1 VLHDDVPDDDLLHV
15 CTPDGAEGFVD
26 VGGII
31 STP

>member
-1 VLHDDVPDDDLLHV
+1 VLRDDVPDDDLLHV

-26 VGGII
+26 VGGIV